1 MGQFD
6 SVVRRVN
13 KLTGRTSRHLKA
25 LNIVAD
31 WAESVQ
37 KFLETYKLLDSD
49 SIDTLLESPS
59 KAKFDL
65 VGIIHN
71 GRPVPG
77 QANSLKGEIPTFV
90 SSILEKA
97 EALRRYLIEPVLQE
111 DHLKRSLG
119 DIRSIQESLLKA
131 IEEYDAG

>member
-25 LNIVAD
+25 LNLVAD

-37 KFLETYKLLDSD
+37 HFLEAYKLLDSE
-49 SIDTLLESPS
+49 SIEALLESPS

-65 VGIIHN
+65 VGVIYN
-71 GRPVPG
+71 GRPIPERSR
-77 QANSLKGEIPTFV
+77 SLGEIPQFV
-90 SSILEKA
+90 SSIVEKA
-97 EALRRYLIEPVLQE
+97 EAVRRYLIEPVLQE
-111 DHLKRSLG
+111 EHLVRTLG
-119 DIRSIQESLLKA
+119 EIRSTQESLLKA
-131 IEEYDAG
+131 IDEYDAG